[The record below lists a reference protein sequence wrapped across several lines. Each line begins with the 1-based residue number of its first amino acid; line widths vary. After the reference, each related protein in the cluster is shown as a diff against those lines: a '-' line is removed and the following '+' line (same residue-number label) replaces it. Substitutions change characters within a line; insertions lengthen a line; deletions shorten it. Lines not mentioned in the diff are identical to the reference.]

1 MKIPRISCVITLFGF
16 GLSTMTALLL
26 TGCVSLSGE
35 DRKNQATKLSALE
48 ILPLETL
55 DVKPEVTFQDR
66 PRYPVRM
73 RRAGIAGAA
82 LVEFIV
88 DDQGKVRDARTFRA
102 THEDFGAA
110 ATAAIMTWKFNPG
123 LKNGRPVAT
132 RMQEIIRFELNEHY

>member
-1 MKIPRISCVITLFGF
+1 MKIPRIACVITLLGF

-26 TGCVSLSGE
+26 TGCVSLPDE

-55 DVKPEVTFQDR
+55 DVKPEVTFQGR
-66 PRYPVRM
+66 PRHPVRM

-88 DDQGKVRDARTFRA
+88 DDQGKVRDARTIRA
-102 THEDFGAA
+102 AHEDFGEAA
-110 ATAAIMTWKFNPG
+110 MAAIMTWKFNPG
-123 LKNGRPVAT
+123 FKNGRAVAT
-132 RMQEIIRFELNEHY
+132 RMQKIIRFELIEN